1 MPRLLLLIPFLAAS
15 HGHAQKNGDFLSEV
29 SSNGT
34 TSEFSPADDIPSVR
48 TLDFTIDSDFLL
60 SDDIDIQRY
69 SAGFEHELDG
79 TTIGLTYTY
88 TRYDVEYVPSTTG
101 FNNNLTEDNH
111 QISFSLGKEWND
123 SFSSTFSASGYR
135 GFTDFRSI
143 WTSEFFR
150 QSFQFFPDFEDP
162 DPFGFSA
169 TLGTTYTLPN
179 EIDTI
184 AVDIG
189 YSRDRIAPGFE
200 VSEFT
205 GRLESSEDI
214 LETYSVGL
222 TGNFYITNK
231 ITSQVF
237 ARVAFVTDREVRTQL
252 RANLAWSLLDN
263 LTLRGEYGATY
274 EPADFEAFFGGLS
287 LNYQITS
294 NLEASLGYRIYQD
307 SGEITTSNFNTAAPG
322 VETREAFVSLLYS
335 QGPHSLRASVALLDT
350 DFDPVTIANI
360 PFENLFQDRD
370 FLALR
375 AAYSY
380 SF

>member
-1 MPRLLLLIPFLAAS
+1 MRKALLLSPLIFAS
-15 HGHAQKNGDFLSEV
+15 YSQAQKDGDFLSEINGGP
-29 SSNGT
+29 SSPEL
-34 TSEFSPADDIPSVR
+34 SFDDDIPSIR
-48 TLDFTIDSDFLL
+48 SLDLNIDSDFLL

-79 TTIGLTYTY
+79 LTVGLTYAY
-88 TRYDVEYVPSTTG
+88 TRYDVEYSPSTVG
-101 FNNNLTEDNH
+101 FENDLTEDNH
-111 QISFSLGKEWND
+111 QITFSLGQQWND
-123 SFSSTFSASGYR
+123 SFTSTFSASGYR

-143 WTSEFFR
+143 WTSEFFE
-150 QSFQFFPDFEDP
+150 QSFEFFPEFEEP

-169 TLGTTYTLPN
+169 TFGTTYTLPN

-184 AVDIG
+184 AIDLG

-200 VSEFT
+200 VGEFT
-205 GRLESSEDI
+205 GILESAEDI

-237 ARVAFVTDREVRTQL
+237 ARAAFVTDREIRTQL
-252 RANLAWSLLDN
+252 RANLAWALLDN
-263 LTLRGEYGATY
+263 VTLRGEYGATY

-322 VETREAFVSLLYS
+322 VETREAFISLLYS
-335 QGPHSLRASVALLDT
+335 RNSHSVRASVALLDS
-350 DFDPVTIANI
+350 DFDPVNVANV